1 MSRVVYYKMISVH
14 LKHDGTPYRAHH
26 SLGIYELED
35 AIVFLH
41 SMLGDV
47 TNERVTK
54 DTIFPKYIISDLFTL
69 DFTKHT
75 QNSLVYSDEGTLLG
89 NCCKCTSENQK
100 LFLNTMYYK
109 PIDGGVT
116 GDSNRHNT
124 LAKLIEIRTDALIEI
139 SESPAP
145 ITMEYCETKT
155 YTFGDYQVHMI
166 SAFTMECRLN
176 ATNTVVWKLR
186 LSAYLYTEIEEKN
199 GKLYFGTAAKGGYF
213 YSISL
218 QDGKI
223 IFEYNTGG
231 TTNYVWYEGNV
242 LMVDKKG
249 DIILLDSKIGTL
261 IKRYTLRR
269 SDSSKQRL
277 QATPDILVKD
287 DKIYS
292 VAISRENF
300 YEFYAVCVD
309 L

>member
-1 MSRVVYYKMISVH
+1 MISVL
-14 LKHDGTPYRAHH
+14 LKLDDVAYRSHH
-26 SLGIYELED
+26 SLGIYELD
-35 AIVFLH
+35 DTIVFLH

-47 TNERVTK
+47 SDEQITK
-54 DTIFPKYIISDLFTL
+54 DTIFPKYIIADFFTF
-69 DFTKHT
+69 DFTTHT
-75 QNSLVYSDEGTLLG
+75 QNSLMYSDEGTLF
-89 NCCKCTSENQK
+89 NIYCKCTSENQK
-100 LFLNTMYYK
+100 LFLNTMYYE

-116 GDSNRHNT
+116 GDNNRYKT

-145 ITMEYCETKT
+145 NIMEFCETKT
-155 YTFGDYQVHMI
+155 YTFGEYQVYMI
-166 SAFTMECRLN
+166 SAFTMECRLTK
-176 ATNTVVWKLR
+176 TNIVAWKLR
-186 LSAYLYTEIEEKN
+186 LSAYLYTEIEEEN
-199 GKLYFGTAAKGGYF
+199 GKLYFGTAAKGGRF

-231 TTNYVWYEGNV
+231 TTSYVWHQENL

-249 DIILLDSKIGTL
+249 DIILLDSKTGTL

-269 SDSSKQRL
+269 SGSSKQRL
-277 QATPDILVKD
+277 RATPDILVKN

-292 VAISRENF
+292 IAISRENF